1 MELTSPRF
9 AELLELTDR
18 YNQMMGGYEVADL
31 LAAGFSPAEIDAF
44 ETERRLDQP
53 LDPSAQT
60 FLENRDPTRRER
72 HTAALAR
79 RAGGDDFDRDDY
91 RRAQKYTGTADP
103 TATFVDQLGLVDLVT
118 PGGVYAIEEGI
129 DTFQRGRTTGDR
141 GTMAGGGLETGLG
154 ILGLVPS
161 AGALA
166 KTARSG
172 LRRTASAPAVASPD
186 LQDPSRRRFL
196 AAATAA
202 GATPLLPAEEFL
214 AAGTRAATRTQSL
227 GPLLS
232 KLKQHNAQER
242 ALSES
247 LRPLDREIAAA
258 GRRDLPGLLMTPE
271 QAQAIEAADEA
282 MVQRREIISTLAG
295 NTEGRKGVVEDL
307 TNLLTENAD
316 ALDELDPE
324 AAPQVFENLIER
336 VSQRQGMAG
345 ALDAQIDVMDALEE
359 GPKALEE
366 LGLTQPEA
374 NLAVRLGPTISE
386 LYK

>member
-1 MELTSPRF
+1 MAERYRTQPLIPMVDETPSERLQRPDQRGDLLDYYLGPTGIPDRIRSANELFNPL
-9 AELLELTDR
+9 A
-18 YNQMMGGYEVADL
+18 GVADAMGYSRAAANPDNPPSERL
-31 LAAGFSPAEIDAF
+31 RAAGNAAF
-44 ETERRLDQP
+44 ETGI
-53 LDPSAQT
+53 
-60 FLENRDPTRRER
+60 
-72 HTAALAR
+72 AALPVGVAKIAGRYAR
-79 RAGGDDFDRDDY
+79 A
-91 RRAQKYTGTADP
+91 
-103 TATFVDQLGLVDLVT
+103 V
-118 PGGVYAIEEGI
+118 PGGGQADDAQAAVE
-129 DTFQRGRTTGDR
+129 TLTG
-141 GTMAGGGLETGLG
+141 AN
-154 ILGLVPS
+154 
-161 AGALA
+161 
-166 KTARSG
+166 
-172 LRRTASAPAVASPD
+172 PD

-196 AAATAA
+196 ATAAAA
-202 GATPLLPAEEFL
+202 GAAPLLPAEEFL

-258 GRRDLPGLLMTPE
+258 GRRDLPELLMTPE
-271 QAQAIEAADEA
+271 KAQAIELADEA
-282 MVQRREIISTLAG
+282 MVQRREIISTLAE

-307 TNLLTENAD
+307 TDLLTENAD

-345 ALDAQIDVMDALEE
+345 VLDAQIDVMDALEE

-374 NLAVRLGPTISE
+374 DLAVRLGSTISE
-386 LYK
+386 LNK